1 MLRRKKMRQIIPYL
15 FLLLISCTRPERTTM
30 NASDLKAISMQ
41 QMGREEFAAWCAAE
55 DNPQKHSQHIGNK
68 TFDIKFLPAK
78 LLAMREAGNGAT
90 ADMVKS
96 AEEHYSGLAYFS
108 LRIKGEKMNGELLKQ
123 DLNNAGEYQQRV
135 VYCSFGIQ
143 KDISLV
149 TDQGDSIA
157 CAICQFERSFDVAP
171 VTDFMLAFDHE
182 TVSKAKNLTIIL
194 NDNLFHNGLL
204 RFSFT
209 KEELECTPILKL

>member
-1 MLRRKKMRQIIPYL
+1 MLRRKKMRHIIPS
-15 FLLLISCTRPERTTM
+15 LLLLLVSCKRPEGTTA
-30 NASDLKAISMQ
+30 NASDLKAIAMQ
-41 QMGREEFAAWCAAE
+41 QMGKEEFAAWCAAD

-68 TFDIKFLPAK
+68 AFEIKFLPAK
-78 LLAMREAGNGAT
+78 LLAMREAGKDAT
-90 ADMVKS
+90 AEMIKS

-108 LRIKGEKMNGELLKQ
+108 LRIKGEKVNGELLKQ
-123 DLNNAGEYQQRV
+123 DMNDAGEYQQRV

-149 TDQGDSIA
+149 TDKGDSIA

-171 VTDFMLAFDHE
+171 VVDFMLAFDLE
-182 TVSKAKNLTIIL
+182 TVSKAKNMTVIL

-204 RFSFT
+204 KFSFT